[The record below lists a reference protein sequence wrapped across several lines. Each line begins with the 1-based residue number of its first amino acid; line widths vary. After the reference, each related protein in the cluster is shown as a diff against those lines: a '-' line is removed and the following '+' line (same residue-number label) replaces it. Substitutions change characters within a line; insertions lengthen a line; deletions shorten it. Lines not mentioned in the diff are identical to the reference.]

1 MKDFNNTARHSEYF
15 SDLYQ
20 RIDAA
25 GHTLNYDCRSMGAT
39 YPDVHKDL
47 KHALDRL
54 EEEVAQK
61 EASGAKSDDFKNAEA
76 AISELETAVENY
88 KGLLAT
94 RAKFNTPKAVYPKM
108 IP

>member
-1 MKDFNNTARHSEYF
+1 MEKH
-15 SDLYQ
+15 
-20 RIDAA
+20 
-25 GHTLNYDCRSMGAT
+25 AT
-39 YPDVHKDL
+39 VGSVLPEEASSSRRAFDELFQDL
-47 KHALDRL
+47 KDALDRL